1 MSWSVYVTVKFWAVN
16 DVLLYPATM
25 LSVRAFG
32 DFAPAFAYVTV
43 YVISLSS
50 INVPNS
56 SLYVPVIAFGVMLI
70 PVT

>member
-1 MSWSVYVTVKFWAVN
+1 
-16 DVLLYPATM
+16 M

-32 DFAPAFAYVTV
+32 DFAPSFAYVTV
-43 YVISLSS
+43 YVISLSL

>member
-1 MSWSVYVTVKFWAVN
+1 
-16 DVLLYPATM
+16 M
-25 LSVRAFG
+25 LSAKLIGVLVL
-32 DFAPAFAYVTV
+32 AFAYVTV
-43 YVISLSS
+43 YVISLSL